1 MLGRQAG
8 RQTGRD
14 LVALDPHGE
23 VGFIGKEIK
32 TPNVEVLRPRGQMEY
47 RVVAWVLKKL
57 TSQDLGFFISRMEM
71 LIATARSC
79 SEDEM
84 IQCTENM

>member
-23 VGFIGKEIK
+23 VGFTGKEIK
-32 TPNVEVLRPRGQMEY
+32 THNVEMLRPRRQMEY

-71 LIATARSC
+71 LLATSRSC

-84 IQCTENM
+84 T